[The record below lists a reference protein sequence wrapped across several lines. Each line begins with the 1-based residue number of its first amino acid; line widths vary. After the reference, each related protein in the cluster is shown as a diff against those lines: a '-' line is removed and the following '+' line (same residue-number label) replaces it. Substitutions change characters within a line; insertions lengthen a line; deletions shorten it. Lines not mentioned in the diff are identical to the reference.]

1 MQRYETRNYIRSI
14 LEGKK
19 KKKKRKKTFDK
30 SDNKTKSLIMR

>member
-14 LEGKK
+14 LEGK